1 MGVASTSRRELAEDG
16 FDVLAA
22 EHGARRSGSPR
33 KRGRIFVLLDAVER
47 PAEAG
52 PSFYCWRLNQVPP
65 GPIQLNPSPQVA
77 NVFPVFVTAISP

>member
-1 MGVASTSRRELAEDG
+1 MGVASTSRRELAENG

-22 EHGARRSGSPR
+22 EQWGEALGLAEEAKPD
-33 KRGRIFVLLDAVER
+33 FVLLDAVER